1 MKIRAII
8 EFDDDVQAF
17 SATCPE
23 LNFVSSCGTTKDE
36 AINGLQEAILLMLE
50 PIPEKFL
57 TSAFSGK
64 TYEFAELAI

>member
-1 MKIRAII
+1 MKIRAIV
-8 EFDDDVQAF
+8 EFDAQAQAF

-23 LNFVSSCGTTKDE
+23 LNFVSSCGATKDE
-36 AINGLQEAILLMLE
+36 AVNGLQEAILLMLE

-57 TSAFSGK
+57 VSAFSAK